1 MKSHRPNRG
10 RAPQASAAA
19 GAGPAMGAGSRGPAR
34 GQAGGRR
41 GNAFAQ
47 AQSQTPALAS
57 PGPEQDAAA
66 PQSAAATRVA
76 GQEIDSG
83 ATSDLYKRV
92 GATPRGSELLKQL
105 DASGGR
111 ATLTWSGQGSY
122 MMGGQVWLDTELPEH
137 DLVDVLVHEL
147 QHVLNAREGRTG
159 DLGTNTREEYVDKS
173 LNDECLAEAAMVVTS
188 LQAGANSTTGK
199 IFLHHL
205 RMTDPALAAAVS
217 SGSPDVDWAAIE
229 VEARVWVRNKFE
241 TEYTTSTTGEAY
253 PAYYGG
259 QWDRARGGA
268 SSGGDNASG
277 GSIVGD

>member
-1 MKSHRPNRG
+1 MKSHRPVHG
-10 RAPQASAAA
+10 PASQANAAVGSRSFV
-19 GAGPAMGAGSRGPAR
+19 GAG

-47 AQSQTPALAS
+47 AQAQAPSVGS
-57 PGPEQDAAA
+57 PGPDQDAAA
-66 PQSAAATRVA
+66 PQSAAATRVV
-76 GQEIDSG
+76 GKEMDSG
-83 ATSDLYKRV
+83 VTADLYKRV

-137 DLVDVLVHEL
+137 DLVEVLVHEL

-159 DLGTNTREEYVDKS
+159 DLGSNTREEYVDKS
-173 LNDECLAEAAMVVTS
+173 LNDECLAEAATVVTS
-188 LQAGANSTTGK
+188 LQAGATSTTGK

-205 RMTDPALAAAVS
+205 RMTNPALAAAVS

-229 VEARVWVRNKFE
+229 AQALVWVRNKFE

-268 SSGGDNASG
+268 SSGGGDAGG
-277 GSIVGD
+277 GSNVGG